1 MKERHQLHEDII
13 NYIID
18 YIPYTPCSICQKKIN
33 VLHSKNY
40 YWYSKHFLFCSNEC
54 YNYV

>member
-18 YIPYTPCSICQKKIN
+18 YIIYTMFY
-33 VLHSKNY
+33 LSKEN
-40 YWYSKHFLFCSNEC
+40 KCVTF
-54 YNYV
+54 